1 MPEVSRS
8 LLSSRFHK
16 LSSHLS
22 IAHTKTR
29 FTRVEGQSLSTFH
42 ANESKEPRARAV
54 ESKIIQHTA
63 IHHSSQSLH
72 PRSRNSSRACPNSTS
87 PDHPH
92 ILLRGASSS
101 RPTRRAPHPE
111 GVRGAPCCLQPCS
124 NLQLCSFAGI
134 SETSPR
140 PWPST
145 WQYTR
150 ASMTREANSRRAVRP
165 RTYEKREK
173 PVTKN

>member
-1 MPEVSRS
+1 MPAKAQAGLS
-8 LLSSRFHK
+8 LCPSLPSSI
-16 LSSHLS
+16 S
-22 IAHTKTR
+22 IAQYIGPPNAILKKLPHLLPSLDR
-29 FTRVEGQSLSTFH
+29 QSETT
-42 ANESKEPRARAV
+42 
-54 ESKIIQHTA
+54 IQHTSNNNSISQPA
-63 IHHSSQSLH
+63 IMSISS
-72 PRSRNSSRACPNSTS
+72 RRYYASRACPNRTR
-87 PDHPH
+87 PNHLH

-101 RPTRRAPHPE
+101 RPTRRAPHP
-111 GVRGAPCCLQPCS
+111 GGGRDAPCCLQPCS

-145 WQYTR
+145 WQSTR